1 MSKKKLQQSPSA
13 PYDRFRM
20 LFEQSLDA
28 VYIGTP
34 DGAIIDVNQA
44 WLNLFGYERED
55 LAKLNA
61 SALYAD
67 PAERADFVRRMNETG
82 FVRDEVRYRRKDG
95 SVFDCQRVQAAMRDA
110 DGNVVAYQG
119 VIRNITAQ
127 KKAEEALSVELAWR
141 RILLEQSRDGIV
153 VLDQDGKVVE
163 ANLRFA
169 EMLGRSP
176 EELLQLHVQDWD
188 VPTPRERLEEMIRDV
203 DESGDH
209 FETQHRRKDGTV
221 YDVEI
226 STNAAVFGEQKLVFC
241 VCRDIT
247 ERKRVQKA
255 LEQSESRLRFLTEHT
270 ADIIWTIDMEL
281 RTTYMSPSVERVLGF
296 TAEEWMR
303 LRFDEFATPESVSRE
318 YAELQ
323 IQLELEASGTADPN
337 RTLTL
342 EIEMYHKNGSTVWM
356 ELAMRAIRD
365 DAGKLVGMVG
375 VSRDITERRKTISAL
390 RESEERF
397 RSLFEQSMDA
407 IYVAAP
413 DGRILEANQAWMDL
427 FGYTREDLTTLK
439 AVDVYAEPGA
449 RDASLQRIAE
459 AGYVKDAIR
468 LKKKNGAVFDCE
480 RSVIALRDQS
490 GALVA
495 YQGVQRDV
503 TEQRR
508 ARAELEHL
516 ARFDALTGILN
527 RRLILEKVDEWIVHV
542 RRYKGHLSVVML
554 DIDHFKLVN
563 DRYGHQVGDRVLADT
578 AHLLQRSLRQTDFAG
593 RYGGEEF
600 LLVLPQTDAAG
611 AAVIAERARV
621 ILQGTAMHDAEGGT
635 YGVTASFGVAEWSAG
650 NDVDALVGRADAAM
664 YRAKEAGRNRVE
676 VAPFPEHT
684 PPEK

>member
-1 MSKKKLQQSPSA
+1 MSKRKLQQSPSA

-55 LAKLNA
+55 LANLNA

-153 VLDQDGKVVE
+153 VLDQDGKVIE

-270 ADIIWTIDMEL
+270 ADIIWTMDMEF

-303 LRFDEFATPESVSRE
+303 LRFDEIATPESVSRE

-323 IQLELEASGTADPN
+323 RQLALEASGTADPN

-439 AVDVYAEPGA
+439 AVDVYAEPGV
-449 RDASLQRIAE
+449 RDDSLKRIAE
-459 AGYVKDAIR
+459 EGYVKDAIR
-468 LKKKNGAVFDCE
+468 LKKKDGSVFDCE
-480 RSVIALRDQS
+480 RSVVALRDQS
-490 GALVA
+490 GALIA

-621 ILQGTAMHDAEGGT
+621 ILQGTAMHDAGGST
-635 YGVTASFGVAEWSAG
+635 FGITASFGVAEWSAG

-664 YRAKEAGRNRVE
+664 YRAKAAGRNRVE
-676 VAPFPEHT
+676 VAPFPENA

>member
-1 MSKKKLQQSPSA
+1 MSKRKLQQSPSA